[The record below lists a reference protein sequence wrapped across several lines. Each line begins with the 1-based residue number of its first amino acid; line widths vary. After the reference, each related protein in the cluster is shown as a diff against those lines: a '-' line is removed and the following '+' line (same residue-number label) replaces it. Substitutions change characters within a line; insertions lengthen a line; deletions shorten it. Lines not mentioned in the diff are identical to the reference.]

1 MRCALSDL
9 SQANLAQMG
18 HSHSAKLALNY
29 ITLKYSQ
36 IYRKP
41 RHEFCPRFAFGPQHF
56 VG

>member
-18 HSHSAKLALNY
+18 HSHSAKLALDY

-36 IYRKP
+36 IYRK
-41 RHEFCPRFAFGPQHF
+41 FQS
-56 VG
+56 